1 MAGIVIADTLRS
13 GSTSAPPTFQNFNG
27 VEYGQLCRAWVSF
40 TGSTA
45 SIRSSFNVSSVT
57 RSSTGAYTVNFTS
70 AFVDANYSV
79 AGSVTASYG
88 GAAMGTTSITTS
100 SLQISSSYSS
110 GAFDASVVCVA
121 CFR

>member
-1 MAGIVIADTLRS
+1 MAGILITDTVRS
-13 GSTSAPPTFQNFNG
+13 SLSTPPTFQNTSG
-27 VEYGQLCRAWVSF
+27 TEIGQLCRAWVNF
-40 TGSTA
+40 NGSNA

-70 AFVDANYSV
+70 AFADVNYSV

-88 GAAMGTTSITTS
+88 GSSMGTTGFATTY
-100 SLQISSSYSS
+100 LQISSSYGS